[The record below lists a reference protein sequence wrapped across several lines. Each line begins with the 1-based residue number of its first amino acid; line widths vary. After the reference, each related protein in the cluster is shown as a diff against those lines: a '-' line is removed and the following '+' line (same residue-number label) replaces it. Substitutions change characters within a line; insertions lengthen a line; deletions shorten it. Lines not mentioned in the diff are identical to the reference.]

1 VALDARAFDG
11 RAFDGI
17 VFDFDG
23 LILDTESNEFD
34 AWDALHRR
42 YTGTPLER
50 RLWLESIGRKEL
62 VGDPIR
68 ALRERADFTAI
79 REEYRLDRDRRNH
92 ASDVRAGVLEWLTE
106 ARRRRIP
113 VAMATSSGDG
123 WADGHLCRLGLR
135 DHFVAIS
142 CVRDGVPGKPAPD
155 LYLLACEALGA
166 EPARTLAIEDSP
178 PGVRAAKA
186 AGLWCLAVPSP
197 MTAGLDFGGA
207 DLVVESLAETSYDAV
222 VALLATERGALTRS
236 SRPQPRN

>member
-1 VALDARAFDG
+1 MGLDATDLDGPGFD
-11 RAFDGI
+11 AI

-23 LILDTESNEFD
+23 LILDTESTEFD

-42 YTGTPLER
+42 YAGSPLAR
-50 RLWLESIGRKEL
+50 HVWLDSIGRKEL

-68 ALRERADFTAI
+68 ALRERPDFAAI
-79 REEYRLDRDRRNH
+79 REEYRLDRDRRNG
-92 ASDVRAGVLEWLTE
+92 AAEVRAGVAEWLAD
-106 ARRRRIP
+106 ARRRQIP

-142 CVRDGVPGKPAPD
+142 CVRDGIPGKPAPD

-166 EPARTLAIEDSP
+166 QPPRTLAIEDSP

-186 AGLWCLAVPSP
+186 AGLWCVAVPSP
-197 MTAGLDFGGA
+197 MTAGLDFAGA
-207 DLVVESLAETSYDAV
+207 DLVVESLADIDYDAV
-222 VALLATERGALTRS
+222 VGALLATA
-236 SRPQPRN
+236 